1 MAEILSQSQIDML
14 LSSLV
19 GEKAEEKIPEAEAAT
34 KKIKEYDFRSPKHFT
49 REQLKILFSIYENYA
64 RILSSYATGVLQT
77 YCLVEIV
84 EVEEQQYHEFNNAL
98 PDSVFMGIID
108 LAVKDTERDDDTV
121 IMDLSK
127 DIGFCVIDRL
137 LGGAGVPLA
146 MDREYSEIE
155 HGLLEHFM
163 KGMVNL
169 MKNVWFDMVEM
180 APVLIKTETN
190 ARILQGI
197 NPDENVVIIVMNF
210 LINETQSKLSICI
223 PAVTMELLFK
233 KKASQNKKS
242 RRSDQSSEAQ
252 RKTDIMQEINKS
264 ELEITGVLGTVDVQL
279 KELLDLEVG
288 DIIKLNKPAGS
299 LIDLVVE
306 DTSWFKGYLG
316 VHNKKRASIIEEP
329 LQRRSDA
336 I

>member
-137 LGGAGVPLA
+137 LGGAGVPLTA
-146 MDREYSEIE
+146 DREYSEIE

-306 DTSWFKGYLG
+306 DTSWFKGYMG
-316 VHNKKRASIIEEP
+316 VHNKKRASIIKEP